1 MSRSLTPALCRAGG
15 VALACTLLWAGGAL
29 AQQMP
34 APAPTPAAPGTLS
47 PVLVSDASD
56 ASAGIDL
63 VQAVRAAAQTHP
75 AVRGAA
81 RQILQAD
88 EGIAAARAGYYP
100 QVRAGVGSQL
110 SNRTIS
116 PYDSRRVHTASVS
129 VSQMLYDFGKV
140 ASAVQEAEAS
150 VAATQA
156 QALLSVDDVARE
168 TALAWL
174 EVYRQQAMGEIA
186 RDQVRGVQAL
196 ADLVMERERKG
207 ASSRSDVEQARS
219 RVEAAR
225 AQVLDTA
232 AQVRR
237 WRISLMHLTGARSV
251 GTIAGTPPAV
261 LETACGAGAGA
272 DGAAPP
278 AVRLAQ
284 AQREQAEAAL
294 RAADA
299 QLLPTLSLDGSVS
312 RGLDARSRLPGDNG
326 LSTSVGLNFSAP
338 LYEGG
343 GNQARQR
350 AAVHA
355 LGAADAALARARLV
369 AAQELEDA
377 RAQAQG
383 HAQRLPVL
391 EARVASIRATRD
403 LYRQQYLQL
412 GTRSLLDLLNAEQ
425 EYHTVRFDHAASVHE
440 QYRLGLLCLYHT
452 DRLRTAFGLD
462 ALPAVADGGL
472 RPGGAR

>member
-1 MSRSLTPALCRAGG
+1 
-15 VALACTLLWAGGAL
+15 
-29 AQQMP
+29 MP
-34 APAPTPAAPGTLS
+34 SGGTLS
-47 PVLVSDASD
+47 TMVVSEASD
-56 ASAGIDL
+56 TTGGLGLA
-63 VQAVRAAAQTHP
+63 QAVRAAAQTHP
-75 AVRGAA
+75 SVRGAA
-81 RQILQAD
+81 EQVLQAG
-88 EGIAAARAGYYP
+88 EGIEAARAGYYP
-100 QVRAGVGSQL
+100 QVRAGVDSQL
-110 SNRTIS
+110 SNRTIGS
-116 PYDSRRVHTASVS
+116 YDSRRVHTASVS

-140 ASAVQEAEAS
+140 DSAVGQAKAS

-156 QALLSVDDVARE
+156 QVLLSVDEVVRD

-196 ADLVMERERKG
+196 ADLVLEREREG

-237 WRISLMHLTGARSV
+237 GRISLMHLTGARAIA
-251 GTIAGTPPAV
+251 TIGGTPPDG
-261 LETACGAGAGA
+261 LETACAATA
-272 DGAAPP
+272 DGASPP

-299 QLLPTLSLDGSVS
+299 QRLPTLSLDGSVG

-326 LSTSVGLNFSAP
+326 IATTVGLNFSAP

-355 LGAADAALARARLV
+355 LTAADAALARARLV
-369 AAQELEDA
+369 AVQELEDG

-383 HAQRLPVL
+383 HAERLPLL
-391 EARVASIRATRD
+391 EARLGSIVVTRD
-403 LYRQQYLQL
+403 LYRQQYVEL

-425 EYHTVRFDHAASVHE
+425 EYHAVRFDQAASVHE

-452 DRLRTAFGLD
+452 DRLRGTFGLD
-462 ALPAVADGGL
+462 DLPAVATGASMS
-472 RPGGAR
+472 PGAAR